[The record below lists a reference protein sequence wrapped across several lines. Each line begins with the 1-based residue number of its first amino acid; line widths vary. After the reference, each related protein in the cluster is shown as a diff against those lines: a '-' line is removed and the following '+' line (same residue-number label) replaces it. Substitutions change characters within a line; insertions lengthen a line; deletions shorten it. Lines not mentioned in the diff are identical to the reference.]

1 MGDYLFDVLESYGE
15 GFDTIEFMSGD
26 VIGALCDKLKTNKD
40 INRAIPLVGCACHR
54 LNLAVKKL
62 YQARHC

>member
-1 MGDYLFDVLESYGE
+1 MGDYIFDVLESYGE

-40 INRAIPLVGCACHR
+40 INRAIPAHAIV
-54 LNLAVKKL
+54 
-62 YQARHC
+62 